1 MANPAAVRTVVDTD
15 GAGTALA
22 IAALLA
28 SLVSFGV
35 VLMSFLQEIGGP
47 MGQATVT
54 LNQANFEKTVL
65 QAKVPVLVDFWA
77 EWCGPCRMISPLL
90 EQIANDH
97 AGKLVVGKVNVDQE
111 QALASKYG
119 IQSIPAFFIFKN
131 GLVTDQFVGAQHSR
145 QSIEAKLGV

>member
-1 MANPAAVRTVVDTD
+1 
-15 GAGTALA
+15 
-22 IAALLA
+22 
-28 SLVSFGV
+28 
-35 VLMSFLQEIGGP
+35 
-47 MGQATVT
+47 MGNATIT
-54 LNQANFEKTVL
+54 LDQANFEDTVL
-65 QAKVPVLVDFWA
+65 KSKVPVLVDFWA

-97 AGKLVVGKVNVDQE
+97 AGKVEVGKVNVDQE

-131 GLVTDQFVGAQHSR
+131 GQVTDQFVGAQHSR

>member
-1 MANPAAVRTVVDTD
+1 
-15 GAGTALA
+15 
-22 IAALLA
+22 
-28 SLVSFGV
+28 
-35 VLMSFLQEIGGP
+35 
-47 MGQATVT
+47 MGNATVT
-54 LNQANFEKTVL
+54 LSQANFEDTVL
-65 QAKVPVLVDFWA
+65 KSNVPVLVDFWA

-97 AGKLVVGKVNVDQE
+97 AGKVVVGKVNVDQE

-131 GLVTDQFVGAQHSR
+131 GQVTDQFVGAQHSR